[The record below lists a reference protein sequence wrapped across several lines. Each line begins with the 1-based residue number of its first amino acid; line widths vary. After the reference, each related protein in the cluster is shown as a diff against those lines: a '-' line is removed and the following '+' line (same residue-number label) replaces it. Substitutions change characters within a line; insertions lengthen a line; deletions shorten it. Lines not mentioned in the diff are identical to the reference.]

1 MVRPAGFE
9 PATSRLGI
17 SRSILLSYGR
27 TAVGKIG
34 RAIRS
39 VNAVFDNLPNL
50 SWRLW
55 MLRFFTAGE
64 SHGKGIFAYLE
75 GIPANFSLDFD
86 FINGELSR
94 RQKGYGRGGRMKIER
109 DRVEFLSGVRLGKTL
124 GSPILMAIWN
134 KDYKNWEEI
143 MKPEPGELPP
153 EKRVTRPRPGH
164 ADLPGVLK
172 FGFND
177 IRNVL
182 ERSSARETAGRVAA
196 GALCKNV
203 LRELGVEIGSYVVSI
218 GSVKVE
224 EEEIKELP
232 LTEKFKRAEESEV
245 RIPVPEKDYL
255 FKEEID
261 KARKKG
267 ESLGGTFV
275 VFATGMPPGIGAH
288 TQWNKR
294 LDGRIAQAIMSI
306 QAVKGVEI
314 GLGFKGAELSGSKV
328 HDEIFYSKEK
338 GFYRETNRAGGLEGG
353 MTNGEP
359 IIVRAA
365 MKPIPTL
372 YNPLRSVDIET
383 KEPFEA
389 SIERSDVCAVPAASV
404 VAESMLAIT
413 LLSVV
418 LEEFPTSDFSRLKRW
433 WEDYRREVMNR

>member
-1 MVRPAGFE
+1 
-9 PATSRLGI
+9 
-17 SRSILLSYGR
+17 
-27 TAVGKIG
+27 
-34 RAIRS
+34 
-39 VNAVFDNLPNL
+39 
-50 SWRLW
+50 

-75 GIPANFSLDFD
+75 GVPANFPVDFD

-109 DRVEFLSGVRLGKTL
+109 DRVEFLSGVRLGRTL
-124 GSPILMAIWN
+124 GTPVLMAVWN
-134 KDYKNWEEI
+134 RDYKNWEEI
-143 MKPEPGELPP
+143 MRPEPGELPP
-153 EKRVTRPRPGH
+153 DKRVTRPRPGH
-164 ADLPGVLK
+164 ADLSGALK
-172 FGFND
+172 FGFD
-177 IRNVL
+177 DVRNVL

-224 EEEIKELP
+224 EEEIEGISLIDR
-232 LTEKFKRAEESEV
+232 FKRAEESEV
-245 RIPVPEKDYL
+245 RVPVPEKDGL

-261 KARKKG
+261 RAREAG

-288 TQWNKR
+288 TQWDRR

-306 QAVKGVEI
+306 QAIKGVEI
-314 GLGFKGAELSGSKV
+314 GLGFKGAELPGSKV
-328 HDEIFYSKEK
+328 HDEIFYSKER

-359 IIVRAA
+359 ILIRAA

-372 YNPLRSVDIET
+372 YNPLRSVDIGT

-413 LLSVV
+413 LLSAV
-418 LEEFPTSDFSRLKRW
+418 LEDFPASDFGRLKRW
-433 WEDYRREVMNR
+433 WEEYRREVMNR

>member
-1 MVRPAGFE
+1 
-9 PATSRLGI
+9 
-17 SRSILLSYGR
+17 
-27 TAVGKIG
+27 
-34 RAIRS
+34 
-39 VNAVFDNLPNL
+39 
-50 SWRLW
+50 
-55 MLRFFTAGE
+55 
-64 SHGKGIFAYLE
+64 
-75 GIPANFSLDFD
+75 
-86 FINGELSR
+86 
-94 RQKGYGRGGRMKIER
+94 MKIER
-109 DRVEFLSGVRLGKTL
+109 DRVEFLSGVRLGRTL
-124 GSPILMAIWN
+124 GTPVLMAVWN
-134 KDYKNWEEI
+134 RDYKNWEEI
-143 MKPEPGELPP
+143 MRPEPGELPP
-153 EKRVTRPRPGH
+153 DKRVTRPRPGH
-164 ADLPGVLK
+164 ADLSGALK
-172 FGFND
+172 FGFDD

-224 EEEIKELP
+224 EEEIEEISLIDR
-232 LTEKFKRAEESEV
+232 FKRAEESEV
-245 RIPVPEKDYL
+245 RVPVPEKDGL

-261 KARKKG
+261 RAREAG

-288 TQWNKR
+288 TQWDRR

-306 QAVKGVEI
+306 QAIKGVEI
-314 GLGFKGAELSGSKV
+314 GLGFKGAELPGSKV
-328 HDEIFYSKEK
+328 HDEIFYSKER

-359 IIVRAA
+359 ILIRAA

-372 YNPLRSVDIET
+372 YNPLRSVDIGT

-413 LLSVV
+413 LLSAV
-418 LEEFPTSDFSRLKRW
+418 LEEFPASDFGRLKRW
-433 WEDYRREVMNR
+433 WEEYRREVMNR